1 VKWLGRGAWVGVL
14 ALMLDHSPASGQ
26 VDPSQLPEQA
36 LAPGLP
42 GERAPSTP
50 QPVRPSLVGGLAGP
64 VDPKLY
70 RVGAGDLLQ
79 LQLWGNISRDIL
91 LEVGPEG
98 VLALPG
104 AGTLRVD
111 GLTLVELR
119 ERVLAKLRQGF
130 RGVNLDLRLARPR
143 TFKIY
148 LTGQVEAPGPIVVS
162 GVSRVADVVLG
173 GHLVRDAS
181 QRRIEVLHRDG
192 SREIADLGL
201 FLRIGDDRLNP
212 WLADGDVLY
221 VPVATDFIQALG
233 AVARPGR
240 FELGPRD
247 SLLTLLKLAGEP
259 LPAADAERALLVRW
273 REDFRPESLWVRLAD
288 IYTRRVNPELREGD
302 RLYLY
307 FIPRYHLQEEANIR
321 GEVGRPGVYP
331 IVEGRHRLSD
341 LVAAAG
347 GFLKTADLSAIRI
360 NRRVSSGQDDA
371 ELERLLRLSRR
382 ELTSTEYVT
391 LRTRLAGLREEYRV
405 DWNRLTAAKAERDP
419 LLRDGDSVR
428 VERLV
433 SSIRIDGEVRRPGI
447 LAFRTGRKV
456 QDYVSEAG
464 GFTDR
469 ASRNQVRVTRAVTG
483 QTLPARNV
491 KTLDPG
497 DFVWV
502 PEKGDATLWER
513 TGGLLTAAAQ
523 IATVIIAIRSLR

>member
-1 VKWLGRGAWVGVL
+1 MV
-14 ALMLDHSPASGQ
+14 
-26 VDPSQLPEQA
+26 E
-36 LAPGLP
+36 
-42 GERAPSTP
+42 
-50 QPVRPSLVGGLAGP
+50 GLAGT

-79 LQLWGNISRDIL
+79 LQLWGNVSRSFF

-98 VLALPG
+98 FVALPG

-111 GLTLVELR
+111 GRTLADVHGQ
-119 ERVLAKLRQGF
+119 VLDRMHGQL
-130 RGVNLDLRLARPR
+130 RGVKVDLRLARPR

-148 LTGQVEAPGPIVVS
+148 LTGEAAAPGPMVVS
-162 GVSRVADVVLG
+162 AVSRVADAVAAG
-173 GHLVRDAS
+173 GLQQGAS
-181 QRRIEVLHRDG
+181 QRRIEVQHRDG
-192 SREIADLGL
+192 TREVADVGL
-201 FLRIGDDRLNP
+201 FLRTGDDKLNP
-212 WLADGDVLY
+212 WLQDGDVLY
-221 VPVATDFIQALG
+221 VPVATDFVEALG

-259 LPAADAERALLVRW
+259 IPAADAERVLLLRW

-288 IYTRRVNPELREGD
+288 IYTRAMNPELREGD

-307 FIPRYHLQEEANIR
+307 FIPRYHLQEEATIS
-321 GEVGRPGVYP
+321 GEVARPGVYP

-347 GFLKTADLSAIRI
+347 GFLRTADLSSIRI
-360 NRRVSSGQDDA
+360 NRRVPPEEKDP
-371 ELERLLRLSRR
+371 ELERLLRLSRQ

-391 LRTRLAGLREEYRV
+391 LRTKLAGLREEYRV

-419 LLRDGDSVR
+419 LLRNGDQIR
-428 VERLV
+428 VGRLV

-456 QDYVSEAG
+456 QDYVNEAG

-469 ASRNQVRVTRAVTG
+469 AWRSHVRVTRAVTG

-502 PEKGDATLWER
+502 PDKRDVTPWDQVREV
-513 TGGLLTAAAQ
+513 LTALAQ
-523 IATVIIAIRSLR
+523 IATVIIAIRSVQ